1 MKKKR
6 KYLSE
11 FAVNLYSARWQL
23 ITAEQLTS
31 GGKMRPEEV
40 GIANSCHIYLI
51 CQRPGLTYVPETFS
65 YNDGIISGELTY
77 RISGAKKTIPF
88 QRPFDLLDGATRVE
102 LSEYP
107 QREILALNEKG
118 ERVRYLPASALSIT
132 LGQHLS
138 CKDIAMLDVLYVGQS
153 FASGNRSAFE
163 RLQNHSTLQKI
174 LAEASYKNPDNE
186 IFVATFE
193 YLPYRVIS
201 SIDGRSTEAISG
213 DSDTKRFTSI
223 LEKPLKK
230 IQQVSLTEAALIR
243 YFRPHYNMIYKNK
256 FPSNTHKVL
265 RSCYELDFS
274 ALVVEINTEDLRFYL
289 RSDHVSPSMHHM
301 SNIELVSAN
310 DRAGFFY
317 FTDKEG
323 KNTSVINAIK

>member
-1 MKKKR
+1 MTKKR

-31 GGKMRPEEV
+31 GGKMRPEELR
-40 GIANSCHIYLI
+40 IANSCHIYLI

-65 YNDGIISGELTY
+65 YIDGIISGDLAY
-77 RISGAKKTIPF
+77 RISGAKKTVHF
-88 QRPFDLLDGATRVE
+88 QRRFDLLDGATRVK

-107 QREILALNEKG
+107 QREILALNDKG
-118 ERVRYLPASALSIT
+118 ERVRYLPASMLSIT
-132 LGQHLS
+132 LGQHFS
-138 CKDIAMLDVLYVGQS
+138 CKDISMLDVLYVGQS
-153 FASGNRSAFE
+153 FASGNRSAFD
-163 RLQNHSTLQKI
+163 RLRSHSTLQKI
-174 LAEASYKNPDNE
+174 LAEASYKSPDNE

-201 SIDGRSTEAISG
+201 SIDGRSAEAIS
-213 DSDTKRFTSI
+213 DYSDTKRFTSI
-223 LEKPLKK
+223 REKPLKK
-230 IQQVSLTEAALIR
+230 SQQVSLIEAALIR
-243 YFRPHYNMIYKNK
+243 YFRPHYNTIYKKK

-274 ALVVEINTEDLRFYL
+274 ELVVEINTEDLRFYL
-289 RSDHVSPSMHHM
+289 HSDHVTPSMHHI
-301 SNIELVSAN
+301 SNIELVSEN
-310 DRAGFFY
+310 DRAGLFY
-317 FTDKEG
+317 FTDNEG